1 MRNNFRGNTQSAEK
15 LFEKYNTLAKEA
27 LSSGDKTL
35 SENLSVFNQKNI
47 TLPLGEV
54 NITRKIESFLIIFRS
69 FTNENTLLSQ
79 NKKRLFEEE
88 KKEYTLRS
96 LNSLCQNLLNTKKNL
111 KI

>member
-1 MRNNFRGNTQSAEK
+1 MKKINIKKKSFLKKILIK
-15 LFEKYNTLAKEA
+15 LNRKLGFEIIDQNSLIVPT
-27 LSSGDKTL
+27 SNKTL
-35 SENLSVFNQKNI
+35 SENLSVFNKKNI

-54 NITRKIESFLIIFRS
+54 NITGKVESFLIIFRS

-96 LNSLCQNLLNTKKNL
+96 LN
-111 KI
+111 